1 MNSVSTGTTTHYSP
15 SSVTPPATLQDHNS
29 AVHDN
34 ATPTPKV
41 EATKVEATKVTLS
54 EEGKALLAALNEL
67 DKESQAEQLKSK
79 TVGDKVEAFT
89 HGALGMEHPKKAEQ
103 PEDTSY
109 TAGKYLSAAAKV
121 GGLLLLLA

>member
-15 SSVTPPATLQDHNS
+15 SSVTPPATLQAHDS
-29 AVHDN
+29 TVHDN
-34 ATPTPKV
+34 ATPAP
-41 EATKVEATKVTLS
+41 KVEATKVTLS

-67 DKESQAEQLKSK
+67 DQESQAEQLKSK